1 MATAIIPD
9 FGFACNLSLNSST
22 RLLVYLQ
29 GKMALGSGVSLDFTQ
44 VPIPNSLL
52 VSCCHPTPSLA
63 QAGCKYISN
72 LHHSC
77 SVMTRAIKKIEV
89 MNASESANLSLPP
102 HSALDLC
109 FWGFF
114 PPPFPGRC
122 DEGGWSG
129 WGYVQIFSQ
138 SLSNKWI
145 SVSSIIRLAVAPIIC
160 CEL

>member
-1 MATAIIPD
+1 MMLWIRSAFSSVATAIIPD
-9 FGFACNLSLNSST
+9 FGFACNLSLNPST

-77 SVMTRAIKKIEV
+77 SVMTRAIEKNRSYERIRVCK
-89 MNASESANLSLPP
+89 SLPSSP
-102 HSALDLC
+102 FCSRLVFL
-109 FWGFF
+109 GFF
-114 PPPFPGRC
+114 PSP
-122 DEGGWSG
+122 
-129 WGYVQIFSQ
+129 
-138 SLSNKWI
+138 LSWEMWWRRVEWLGLRTNI
-145 SVSSIIRLAVAPIIC
+145 QPVS
-160 CEL
+160 